1 MELIVGNPIVERV
14 GQRYAQISSDWV
26 LPSTTRHMPSQSE
39 SSTYAVIGFMDA
51 DDNNKMGNASNFELV
66 LNVAVDA
73 VWRLRTCVTSDDFA
87 AGISFTQRK
96 TVQIPVLFPHQKLE
110 IVQIQYENID
120 YKHRFGITSGFCIKR
135 NPNIQ
140 TKQFKVNTLEKNNSN
155 SGSSCVPVANPSWA
169 QLQ

>member
-51 DDNNKMGNASNFELV
+51 DDNNKMGNASNFKLV

-96 TVQIPVLFPHQKLE
+96 KFCFHTKNLKSFKFNTKTLITNTVLESPVGFASNE
-110 IVQIQYENID
+110 T
-120 YKHRFGITSGFCIKR
+120 RTS
-135 NPNIQ
+135 
-140 TKQFKVNTLEKNNSN
+140 KQNNSK
-155 SGSSCVPVANPSWA
+155 
-169 QLQ
+169 